1 MGALVISESEKRL
14 IRWHLYVAYIAL
26 AVGIFFGLL
35 QALSRAKLLP
45 PTPLYDYYQGLTFHG
60 VLNALVWT
68 TFNIVAL
75 LAVAVRAS
83 LGRPLYSPT
92 LGWTGFGLMTVG
104 VISAGYAILTRQA
117 NVLYTFYPPLMAHPA
132 FYLGATLLIVGSWI
146 SGANLILT
154 YVAWRRENPGQR
166 TPLMTFG
173 SIVVFVLWYI
183 ATLGV
188 AIEVLFLLLPW
199 SLGLVKQTNPML
211 ARTLFWYFGHPLV
224 YFWLLPA
231 YVVWYTM
238 VPRLAGGKLYSD
250 PMARLAFLMLLIF
263 STPIG
268 VHHQYADPAIG
279 QDWKLLHAFGTFLVT
294 IPSLLTAFNLM
305 ASLEY
310 AGRQRGG
317 RGWIDW
323 IFRLPWGEPAFAGA
337 TLSMIAFAFGGISGI
352 VNASYN
358 VNLVVH
364 NTSWVPGHLHL
375 TVGTAVTLTFMAMA
389 TWLVP
394 YLTGRALWS
403 RKVALANMYLW
414 FVGVM
419 IFSLGMM
426 RGGLEGE
433 PRRTNLGFSPYLL
446 PEWMPF
452 LIMAAVGGTLMFI
465 AGVLFLLNMAMT
477 LWFSRK
483 PAAVEV
489 PIAEALHT
497 VAEAPLAFERWRVWL
512 AVAAV
517 LIVLSYTPV
526 ITQVLQ
532 VSPFS
537 AYGYLPS
544 SAVPIR

>member
-1 MGALVISESEKRL
+1 
-14 IRWHLYVAYIAL
+14 
-26 AVGIFFGLL
+26 
-35 QALSRAKLLP
+35 
-45 PTPLYDYYQGLTFHG
+45 
-60 VLNALVWT
+60 
-68 TFNIVAL
+68 
-75 LAVAVRAS
+75 
-83 LGRPLYSPT
+83 
-92 LGWTGFGLMTVG
+92 
-104 VISAGYAILTRQA
+104 
-117 NVLYTFYPPLMAHPA
+117 
-132 FYLGATLLIVGSWI
+132 
-146 SGANLILT
+146 
-154 YVAWRRENPGQR
+154 
-166 TPLMTFG
+166 
-173 SIVVFVLWYI
+173 
-183 ATLGV
+183 
-188 AIEVLFLLLPW
+188 
-199 SLGLVKQTNPML
+199 
-211 ARTLFWYFGHPLV
+211 
-224 YFWLLPA
+224 
-231 YVVWYTM
+231 
-238 VPRLAGGKLYSD
+238 
-250 PMARLAFLMLLIF
+250 
-263 STPIG
+263 
-268 VHHQYADPAIG
+268 
-279 QDWKLLHAFGTFLVT
+279 
-294 IPSLLTAFNLM
+294 
-305 ASLEY
+305 
-310 AGRQRGG
+310 
-317 RGWIDW
+317 
-323 IFRLPWGEPAFAGA
+323 
-337 TLSMIAFAFGGISGI
+337 
-352 VNASYN
+352 
-358 VNLVVH
+358 
-364 NTSWVPGHLHL
+364 
-375 TVGTAVTLTFMAMA
+375 MAMA

-452 LIMAAVGGTLMFI
+452 LIMAAVGGTLMLI

>member
-1 MGALVISESEKRL
+1 MGALAISEGEKRL
-14 IRWHLYVAYIAL
+14 IRWHLYVAYIAI
-26 AVGIFFGLL
+26 AVGILFGLL
-35 QALSRAKLLP
+35 QVLSRAKLLP

-83 LGRPLYSPT
+83 LGRPLYSPA

-132 FYLGATLLIVGSWI
+132 FYLGATLLIVGSWV

-279 QDWKLLHAFGTFLVT
+279 QEWKLLHAFGTFLVT

-419 IFSLGMM
+419 IFAVGMM

-497 VAEAPLAFERWRVWL
+497 AVEAPLAFERWRVWL

>member
-1 MGALVISESEKRL
+1 MGALVISEGEKRL
-14 IRWHLYVAYIAL
+14 IRWHLYVAYIAI

-45 PTPLYDYYQGLTFHG
+45 PMPWFDYYQGLTFHG

-68 TFNIVAL
+68 TFNIVGL

-83 LGRPLYSPT
+83 LGRPLYSLS
-92 LGWTGFGLMTVG
+92 LGWTGFGLMTIG
-104 VISAGYAILTRQA
+104 VAAAGYAILTRQA

-132 FYLGATLLIVGSWI
+132 FYIGATLLIVGSWI

-173 SIVVFVLWYI
+173 SITVFVLWYI

-268 VHHQYADPAIG
+268 LHHQYADPAVG
-279 QDWKLLHAFGTFLVT
+279 QEWKLVHAFGTFMVA

-317 RGWIDW
+317 RGLIDW
-323 IFRLPWGEPAFAGA
+323 IFRLPWNEPAFAGS
-337 TLSMIAFAFGGISGI
+337 TLAMIAFIFGGISGI

-375 TVGTAVTLTFMAMA
+375 TVGTAVTLTFMATA
-389 TWLVP
+389 TWMVP

-403 RKVALANMYLW
+403 HKVALANMYLW

-419 IFSLGMM
+419 IFAVGMM

-452 LIMAAVGGTLMFI
+452 LIMAAIGGALMFI
-465 AGVLFLLNMAMT
+465 AGTLFLLNMAMT
-477 LWFSRK
+477 IWFSRQ
-483 PAAVEV
+483 PARVEV
-489 PIAEALHT
+489 PISEALHT
-497 VAEAPLAFERWRVWL
+497 AADAPLAFERWRVWL

-517 LIVLSYTPV
+517 LIVIAYAPV

-532 VSPFS
+532 TSPFS
-537 AYGYLPS
+537 AYGFLPS
-544 SAVPIR
+544 SPSPIR

>member
-1 MGALVISESEKRL
+1 MGAIAISEGEKRL
-14 IRWHLYVAYIAL
+14 IRWHLYVAYIAI
-26 AVGIFFGLL
+26 AVGILFGVL

-45 PTPLYDYYQGLTFHG
+45 PLPWYDYYQGLTFHG

-68 TFNIVAL
+68 TYNIVAL
-75 LAVAVRAS
+75 LTVAVLAS
-83 LGRPLYSPT
+83 LRRPLYSLS
-92 LGWTGFGLMTVG
+92 LGWTGFGLMTLG
-104 VISAGYAILTRQA
+104 VAAAGYAILTRQA

-132 FYLGATLLIVGSWI
+132 FYVGTTLLIVGSWI

-224 YFWLLPA
+224 YFWLLPT
-231 YVVWYTM
+231 YVAWYTM
-238 VPRLAGGKLYSD
+238 LPRLAGGKLYSD
-250 PMARLAFLMLLIF
+250 PMARLAFLMLLLF
-263 STPIG
+263 STPVG
-268 VHHQYADPAIG
+268 LHHQYTDPAIG
-279 QDWKLLHAFGTFLVT
+279 QEWKLVHAFGTFIVA
-294 IPSLLTAFNLM
+294 IPSLLTAFNMM

-317 RGWIDW
+317 RGLIDW
-323 IFRLPWGEPAFAGA
+323 IFRLPWNEPAFAGT
-337 TLSMIAFAFGGISGI
+337 TLSMIAFVFGGLSGI

-375 TVGTAVTLTFMAMA
+375 TLGTAVTLTFMAMA

-403 RKVALANMYLW
+403 RKVALASVYLW

-419 IFSLGMM
+419 IFAVGMM

-433 PRRTNLGFSPYLL
+433 PRRTNLGFSPYVL
-446 PEWMPF
+446 PEWRPF
-452 LIMAAVGGTLMFI
+452 LIMAAIGGTLMFI

-477 LWFSRK
+477 IWFSRE
-483 PAAVEV
+483 PAQVEV
-489 PIAEALHT
+489 PIAEALH
-497 VAEAPLAFERWRVWL
+497 AAADAPLAFERWRVWL

-517 LIVLSYTPV
+517 LIVIAYAPV

-532 VSPFS
+532 TSPFS
-537 AYGYLPS
+537 AYGFLPS
-544 SAVPIR
+544 NPAPIR

>member
-1 MGALVISESEKRL
+1 
-14 IRWHLYVAYIAL
+14 
-26 AVGIFFGLL
+26 
-35 QALSRAKLLP
+35 
-45 PTPLYDYYQGLTFHG
+45 LYDYYQGLTFHG

-83 LGRPLYSPT
+83 LGRPLYSLA

-132 FYLGATLLIVGSWI
+132 FYLGATLLIVGSWV

-279 QDWKLLHAFGTFLVT
+279 QEWKLLHAFGTFLVT

-403 RKVALANMYLW
+403 RKVALANVYLW

-419 IFSLGMM
+419 IFAVGMM

>member
-1 MGALVISESEKRL
+1 MGAIAISESEKRL
-14 IRWHLYVAYIAL
+14 IRWHLYVAYIAI
-26 AVGIFFGLL
+26 AVGILFGVL
-35 QALSRAKLLP
+35 QVLSRAKLLP

-83 LGRPLYSPT
+83 LNRPLYSLA

-104 VISAGYAILTRQA
+104 VAAAGYAILTRQA

-268 VHHQYADPAIG
+268 LHHQYTDPAVG
-279 QDWKLLHAFGTFLVT
+279 QEWKLVHAFGTFIVT

-337 TLSMIAFAFGGISGI
+337 TLSMIAFVFGGISGI

-389 TWLVP
+389 TWMVP

-419 IFSLGMM
+419 IFAVGMM

-477 LWFSRK
+477 LWFSRQ

-497 VAEAPLAFERWRVWL
+497 AAEAPLAFERWRVWL

-517 LIVLSYTPV
+517 LIVIAYAPV

-544 SAVPIR
+544 SPVPIR